1 MNLSL
6 NWAHVHLLLNH
17 FPIVGVILGVLL
29 LAYALFKHSED
40 LKRASYWLFV
50 LMALLSIAVYIS
62 GTQAAG
68 VVINLPGVT
77 EAYIHE
83 HREIADWSFI
93 SLEVLGA
100 MGFIGLLFS
109 YRRKISPT
117 WFASTTLLVT
127 ILAAVLVS
135 WAGLQGGMIRHT
147 EVRGDLPFL
156 VPDENEAGGHSHGAE
171 SEHQEGNTSPGS
183 TSGASDNSDMNSEQ
197 GHSESESGHSHE

>member
-50 LMALLSIAVYIS
+50 LMALLSIAVYLS

-68 VVINLPGVT
+68 AVINLPGVT

-83 HREIADWSFI
+83 HREIAEWSFI
-93 SLEVLGA
+93 ALEVLGA
-100 MGFIGLLFS
+100 MGIIGLLLS
-109 YRRKISPT
+109 SRRKFSPT
-117 WFASTTLLVT
+117 WFASTTLIVT
-127 ILAAVLVS
+127 IVAAGLVS

-156 VPDENEAGGHSHGAE
+156 VPDENEAGGHEHGGE
-171 SEHQEGNTSPGS
+171 ETEHQQ
-183 TSGASDNSDMNSEQ
+183 DVNSEQ
-197 GHSESESGHSHE
+197 GHSESESEHSHE